1 MGREMLGCEDL
12 TEERAGAT
20 EKRPSKGLE
29 WPLREKC
36 HRFQLCLR

>member
-1 MGREMLGCEDL
+1 MLGCEDL

-29 WPLREKC
+29 WPRQETFR
-36 HRFQLCLR
+36 RFQLSLK